1 MGFKLSRGKGE
12 AADKP
17 AKKAGS
23 GSKGKPRRRGG
34 RVSLTR
40 LGLVAGL
47 LGASIILAIS
57 AYVRYQANLEIAASR
72 DREVTMMADNVADR
86 LAGFVDDREAE
97 LAALVQDPALV
108 RALQRRAPE
117 ALREQEA
124 RIRQLFPEA
133 GGVNLLPPG
142 VDEIDLEANPPISY
156 AALDLLRQ
164 AETRDTPPPAE
175 VHLFNKP
182 GQHLNMVRR
191 VLDSGGRRI
200 VGHVMLGFP
209 VQTLHQ
215 ALEGA
220 HLGQGYGE
228 VQQQVS
234 GGQPLVIAKQ
244 GRQGFRQG
252 PPSVELA
259 VAGSRLRVAYW
270 APPVDLS
277 GSWYSVLMLGGGGA
291 LVLILILYLL
301 LRLFSRALQQDQVTL
316 LGAVRDAREGRL
328 QSSYDLHVG
337 ECHELLDGLRTLAE
351 SGGLRGSAGIERMS
365 AAMAGAPDA
374 GSGIEL
380 QEEPAPP
387 DLTVLDD
394 SALEA
399 GPLKVSRVNADPSIF
414 RAYDIRGIVG
424 ETLSP
429 DVVHELGRAIGSQ
442 ALDQGEA
449 SIVVGR
455 DGRDSSAELTEA
467 LIRGLRATG
476 IDVRDIGQATSPL
489 VYFATHYLDSNSGV
503 VVTGSHNPSEYNGL
517 KVVIAG
523 QTLSGEAIQ
532 ALRQRV
538 EQQDYASGRGA
549 LETVEVAG
557 DYLER
562 IRSDVQLAK
571 SLTVVIDCGNG
582 VAGALAPGL
591 FESLGCQVV
600 PLYCEVDGAFPNH
613 HPDPSRPENLE
624 DLIRAV
630 HDNQADLGLAFD
642 GDGDRVGVVDSA
654 GNIIWPDRLMML
666 LGMDVLSRNP
676 GGEIIYDVKCSRHLG
691 KIIRDFGGVPEM
703 WKTGHSLIKAR
714 MKETGALLAG
724 EMSGHIFFQ
733 ERWYGFDDA
742 LYTGARLLEVLAN
755 DHRSTSEVFAVLP
768 QSVSTPELNVCM
780 EEGRPTVFMEQLQ
793 ASAGFPDGEVYT
805 IDGLR
810 VEFADGWGLVRA
822 SNTTPCLVL
831 RFEADDELALSRIQE
846 QFRNALLAV
855 DPALQLPF

>member
-1 MGFKLSRGKGE
+1 MGFKLFRPRAG
-12 AADKP
+12 DKP
-17 AKKAGS
+17 AKKS
-23 GSKGKPRRRGG
+23 GGGKGGGTRRRGG
-34 RVSLTR
+34 RIGLTQ
-40 LGLVAGL
+40 LGLIAGV
-47 LGASIILAIS
+47 LGALVILGIS
-57 AYVRYQANLEIAASR
+57 GYVRYQADLEIEASR
-72 DREVTMMADNVADR
+72 SREVTMMADNVVDR
-86 LAGFVDDREAE
+86 LATFISRREARM
-97 LAALVQDPALV
+97 ASLVQEPALV
-108 RALQRRAPE
+108 RALAERDEQ
-117 ALREQEA
+117 ALQQQEA

-133 GGVNLLPPG
+133 SGINLLPAG
-142 VDEIDLEANPPISY
+142 LDEIDLEANPPISY

-175 VHLFNKP
+175 VHLFNNP
-182 GQHLNMVRR
+182 GQHLNMVQR
-191 VLDSGGRRI
+191 VLDADGRRI
-200 VGHVMLGFP
+200 IGHLMLGFP
-209 VQTLHQ
+209 LQTLSQ

-228 VQQQVS
+228 VQQVS
-234 GGQPLVIAKQ
+234 GGQPLVIARQ
-244 GRQGFRQG
+244 GREAFRVGQ
-252 PPSVELA
+252 PVVELP
-259 VAGSRLRVAYW
+259 VAGSRLQVAYW
-270 APPVDLS
+270 TPPVDMR
-277 GSWYSVLMLGGGGA
+277 GSWNSVLMLGGGGA
-291 LVLILILYLL
+291 LALILVFYLL

-328 QSSYDLHVG
+328 QSDYDLHVR
-337 ECHELLDGLRTLAE
+337 ECHGLLDGLRSLAE
-351 SGGLRGSAGIERMS
+351 SGALRGSAGIERMS
-365 AAMAGAPDA
+365 AAMGGAAPTT
-374 GSGIEL
+374 GGIEL
-380 QEEPAPP
+380 EEDVPP

-442 ALDQGEA
+442 ALGQGEH

-455 DGRDSSAELTEA
+455 DGRDTSDELAEA

-476 IDVRDIGQATSPL
+476 IDVKDIGQATSPL

-503 VVTGSHNPSEYNGL
+503 VVTGSHNPPEYNGL

-532 ALRQRV
+532 SLRQRV
-538 EQQDYASGRGA
+538 EQQDYASGRGG
-549 LETVEVAG
+549 LESVDVAG

-571 SLTVVIDCGNG
+571 SLKVVIDCGNG

-591 FESLGCQVV
+591 FESLGCEVI
-600 PLYCEVDGAFPNH
+600 PLYCEVDGSFPNH

-624 DLIRAV
+624 DLIQAV
-630 HDNQADLGLAFD
+630 RDNRADLGLAFD
-642 GDGDRVGVVDSA
+642 GDGDRLGVIDSG

-691 KIIRDFGGVPEM
+691 RIIRDFGGVPEM

-742 LYTGARLLEVLAN
+742 LYTGARLLEILAN
-755 DHRSTSEVFAVLP
+755 DHRETSAVFAVLP

-780 EEGRPTVFMEQLQ
+780 EEGRPTAFMEQLQ
-793 ASAGFPDGEVYT
+793 AAAGFPDGEVYT

-846 QFRNALLAV
+846 QFRNAMLAV
-855 DPALQLPF
+855 EPGLQLPF

>member
-1 MGFKLSRGKGE
+1 MGFKLSKGKGD
-12 AADKP
+12 ARP
-17 AKKAGS
+17 AKKR
-23 GSKGKPRRRGG
+23 KPRNPGRSGGG
-34 RVSLTR
+34 RIGLIR
-40 LGLVAGL
+40 LGVIAGL
-47 LGASIILAIS
+47 LGAIIILGIS
-57 AYVRYQANLEIAASR
+57 TYVRYQADQEIEASR
-72 DREVTMMADNVADR
+72 EREVAMMADNVADR
-86 LAGFVDDREAE
+86 LAAFIGDRGAE
-97 LAALVQDPALV
+97 LNALVQDPALV
-108 RALQRRAPE
+108 RALQGRDPA
-117 ALREQEA
+117 ALREQQA

-133 GGVNLLPPG
+133 SGVNLLTPG
-142 VDEIDLEANPPISY
+142 VEEVDLEANPPISY
-156 AALDLLRQ
+156 AALDLLHQ

-175 VHLFNKP
+175 VHLFNNP

-191 VLDSGGRRI
+191 VLDSEGRRI
-200 VGHVMLGFP
+200 VGHLMLGFP

-220 HLGQGYGE
+220 HLGKGYGE
-228 VQQQVS
+228 VQQRVS
-234 GGQPLVIAKQ
+234 GGQPLVIAQ
-244 GRQGFRQG
+244 RGREAFRQG
-252 PPSVELA
+252 VPGVELP
-259 VAGSRLRVAYW
+259 VPGSRLQVAYW
-270 APPVDLS
+270 APPVDLRA
-277 GSWYSVLMLGGGGA
+277 SWNSVLMLGGGGA
-291 LVLILILYLL
+291 LVLILVLYLL
-301 LRLFSRALQQDQVTL
+301 VRLFSRALQQDQVTL

-328 QSSYDLHVG
+328 QTAYDLHVR
-337 ECHELLDGLRTLAE
+337 ECHGLLEGLRSLAE
-351 SGGLRGSAGIERMS
+351 SGALRGSAGIERMS
-365 AAMAGAPDA
+365 AAMGGTPPTQA
-374 GSGIEL
+374 GIEL
-380 QEEPAPP
+380 EEDRGAP

-394 SALEA
+394 SALES

-442 ALDQGEA
+442 ALGQGES

-455 DGRDSSAELTEA
+455 DGRDSSAELSEA

-476 IDVRDIGQATSPL
+476 IDVKDVGLAISPL

-532 ALRQRV
+532 ALRRRV
-538 EQQDYASGRGA
+538 EQQDYANGRGA
-549 LETVEVAG
+549 LEAADVAG

-571 SLTVVIDCGNG
+571 PLKVVVDCGNG
-582 VAGALAPGL
+582 VAGAMAPGL
-591 FESLGCQVV
+591 FESLGCTVV
-600 PLYCEVDGAFPNH
+600 PLYCEVDGSFPHH
-613 HPDPSRPENLE
+613 HPDPSRPENLD
-624 DLIRAV
+624 DLIQAV
-630 HDNQADLGLAFD
+630 YDNQADLGLAFD
-642 GDGDRVGVVDSA
+642 GDGDRLGVVDSA
-654 GNIIWPDRLMML
+654 GNIIWPDRLLML

-742 LYTGARLLEVLAN
+742 LYAGARLLEVLAN
-755 DHRSTSEVFAVLP
+755 DHRATSEVFAVLP

-780 EEGRPTVFMEQLQ
+780 EEGRPEAFMEQMQ
-793 ASAGFPDGEVYT
+793 ASAGFPDGEVHT

-846 QFRNALLAV
+846 QFRNAMLAV
-855 DPALQLPF
+855 EPGLQLPF